1 MYYFKVGMVTLI
13 TIVVWS
19 TIVVAGALFGW
30 WRQPLAPTDDAPAF
44 MRSAIKMLY
53 PDKYVLEAV
62 YRATVTQL
70 ETRRGPRGFCFF
82 WRITS

>member
-44 MRSAIKMLY
+44 MRSAIKMIEQGNRGHRSAQA
-53 PDKYVLEAV
+53 KSHA
-62 YRATVTQL
+62 
-70 ETRRGPRGFCFF
+70 RRK
-82 WRITS
+82 